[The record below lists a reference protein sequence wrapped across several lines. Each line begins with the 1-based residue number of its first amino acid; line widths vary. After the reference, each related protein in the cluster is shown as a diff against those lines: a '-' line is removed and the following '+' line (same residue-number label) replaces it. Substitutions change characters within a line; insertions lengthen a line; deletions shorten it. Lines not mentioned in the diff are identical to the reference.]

1 MDLKSVGEAIKDT
14 RQGLEAGGYQLECE
28 DVDGRLVLSI
38 KALQGTC
45 EECLVPKTVMAS
57 IVTEELREKGIMVR
71 GIDIVYPADRL

>member
-14 RQGLEAGGYQLECE
+14 RQGLEAGGYQLEIE
-28 DVDGRLVLSI
+28 DLDGRLVLSI
-38 KALQGTC
+38 KALLGTC
-45 EECLVPKTVMAS
+45 EECLVPKAVMAS